1 MKNSK
6 VFVQLKR
13 LFKSFYRLSTT
24 TDDDRSMVD
33 YLLPIAKIVD
43 VESYANQM
51 FQAKSDLTG
60 LSMQKIL
67 LLDYKTY
74 LFNGQLWG
82 LGVLETFYPN
92 NILERQ
98 DELLTAMTDEKKKS
112 HLTGLLFSVID
123 ISKERNLMI
132 ILGEPE
138 NTVVRKTFNVDVQ
151 DGIADL
157 GSRLNRKKDII
168 PPLELYFKLNY
179 SSGGQLNS
187 PLCFSLFFLLYFF
200 YLLNYYT

>member
-1 MKNSK
+1 
-6 VFVQLKR
+6 
-13 LFKSFYRLSTT
+13 
-24 TDDDRSMVD
+24 MVE

-60 LSMQKIL
+60 LAMQQIL

-74 LFNGQLWG
+74 LFNDQLWG
-82 LGVLETFYPN
+82 LGVSETFYPN
-92 NILERQ
+92 DILGRR
-98 DELLTAMTDEKKKS
+98 DELLTAMADEKKKT

-123 ISKERNLMI
+123 ISQGQNLMI

-138 NTVVRKTFNVDVQ
+138 NTVVQNTFNLTVQ

-157 GSRLNRKKDII
+157 GSRMSRKKDII
-168 PPLELYFKLNY
+168 PALELYFKTN
-179 SSGGQLNS
+179 
-187 PLCFSLFFLLYFF
+187 
-200 YLLNYYT
+200 